1 MDSRV
6 YWIWLAQAL
15 GPGSHAMEP
24 LLNTF
29 GVARA
34 MYEADAAALLKA
46 GVPQTAVRRMKDH
59 SLEAAHRILD
69 RTLEMGDWVLTPEDA
84 LYPTCLRRLEDC
96 PAALYCRGVM
106 PPLNSRPAVA
116 VVGTRHASEAG
127 RKDAYALAAGL
138 AAAGLVVVS
147 GGATGID
154 AAAHSGALDVGGST
168 ILVMACPLNVEYP
181 AENTALRH
189 RIVEAGGL
197 LISEYPADEP
207 FKCIFQVRN
216 RVMVGLSQ
224 GVCLAETPARSG
236 ARISARLARE
246 NGRDVFAL
254 PGALIGHHNDGA
266 HSEIR
271 SGATLVTQAAHVVG
285 EYAPLFPG
293 TLDVEAA
300 LTAQKQA
307 EGYTPPTSTPKPKKK
322 PKSAAPSAPTEERQP
337 AVLPDTVSDNAKAVY
352 AALTDTPQPVDLLAD
367 KVGLPIPLLL
377 VALTELELFGCARN
391 SAGQQ
396 YTKL

>member
-15 GPGSHAMEP
+15 GPGNRAMER

-29 GVARA
+29 GVASAIYRA
-34 MYEADAAALLKA
+34 DVVALQKVGIPQAAI
-46 GVPQTAVRRMKDH
+46 RRMKDK
-59 SLEAAHRILD
+59 SLDTAHRILD

-96 PAALYCRGVM
+96 PAVLYCRGTM
-106 PPLNSRPAVA
+106 PPLDTRPAVA

-127 RKDAYALAAGL
+127 RRDAYALAAGL
-138 AAAGLVVVS
+138 AAAGMVVVS

-154 AAAHSGALDVGGST
+154 AAAHNGAVEAGGAT
-168 ILVMACPLNVEYP
+168 ILAMACPLNVDYP
-181 AENTALRH
+181 AENHALRR
-189 RIVEAGGL
+189 RIVETGGL
-197 LISEYPADEP
+197 LVSEYPADEP

-224 GVCLAETPARSG
+224 GVCLAETPVRSG

-254 PGALIGHHNDGA
+254 PGALAGHYNDGA
-266 HSEIR
+266 HKEIR
-271 SGATLVTQAAHVVG
+271 GGATLVTRAADIVE

-293 TLDVEAA
+293 ALDVEAA
-300 LTAQKQA
+300 NVMQKRA
-307 EGYTPPTSTPKPKKK
+307 EAHSLPRPELKPQKPKK
-322 PKSAAPSAPTEERQP
+322 PASTPAPTVERQP
-337 AVLPDTVSDNAKAVY
+337 AVLPDTVSDNAKVVY
-352 AALTDTPQPVDLLAD
+352 TALTDTPQPVDLLAD
-367 KVGLPIPLLL
+367 KTGLPVPLLL
-377 VALTELELFGCARN
+377 VALTELELVGCAQNR
-391 SAGQQ
+391 AGQQ
-396 YTKL
+396 YSK